1 MQYREYGVNLFLQEN
16 NYQVVLL
23 TDGTQSYTV
32 FTYKCG
38 ELNWSTSST
47 GIGFSA
53 GPSLYANHPLSRRSN
68 VRSIACLNSPETPWS
83 NVVYKVD
90 LRKGNLH
97 QNYFTISNE
106 YDDSSMFY

>member
-1 MQYREYGVNLFLQEN
+1 MQEN

-23 TDGTQSYTV
+23 TDGTQSYAV

-38 ELNWSTSST
+38 ELNWVRVAA

-68 VRSIACLNSPETPWS
+68 VRRIACLNSPESPWS
-83 NVVYKVD
+83 NVVY
-90 LRKGNLH
+90 NL
-97 QNYFTISNE
+97 NE
-106 YDDSSMFY
+106 SMLPYIV

>member
-1 MQYREYGVNLFLQEN
+1 MQYCEYGVNLFIQEN

-23 TDGTQSYTV
+23 TDGTQSFTV

-38 ELNWSTSST
+38 ELNWDTSST

-68 VRSIACLNSPETPWS
+68 VRSIACLSSPTSPWS
-83 NVVYKVD
+83 NVVYQV
-90 LRKGNLH
+90 
-97 QNYFTISNE
+97 NE
-106 YDDSSMFY
+106 KITGIIIRDDNN

>member
-38 ELNWSTSST
+38 ELNWGTSST

-68 VRSIACLNSPETPWS
+68 VRSIACLNSPQSPWS
-83 NVVYKVD
+83 NVVYKVN
-90 LRKGNLH
+90 REITGIETLH
-97 QNYFTISNE
+97 LIAS
-106 YDDSSMFY
+106 